1 IDKVTETLVHADWRR
16 YATYLQSRPDEA
28 ELSAIR
34 LLLSLCRQY
43 KFRLHI
49 VHLSTSQALRELSAA
64 RSELLPVSV
73 ETCPH
78 YLHLPSETI
87 GDGATLHKC
96 APPIRSRENREQLWQ
111 GLRDGIIDLIAT
123 DHSPCPPEKKRLGEG
138 NFKTAWGRN
147 SSLSVAFP
155 VVWTQASRPGVSL
168 PGLPRLDPE
177 GPAG

>member
-1 IDKVTETLVHADWRR
+1 DSIPIATRQHIKPAWHHDQRTGSPLLLHAQIHGPIDKVTETLAHADWRH

-28 ELSAIR
+28 DLSAIR

-87 GDGATLHKC
+87 AD
-96 APPIRSRENREQLWQ
+96 
-111 GLRDGIIDLIAT
+111 
-123 DHSPCPPEKKRLGEG
+123 
-138 NFKTAWGRN
+138 
-147 SSLSVAFP
+147 
-155 VVWTQASRPGVSL
+155 
-168 PGLPRLDPE
+168 
-177 GPAG
+177 